1 MEKAKEKE
9 DILNRS
15 ILKVHEI
22 SQILEKLKVE
32 IKDMEP
38 KVKEKTQKL
47 LEVVPILEAKKKVS
61 QEVKVVVL
69 NEKREIENKNAEI

>member
-32 IKDMEP
+32 IKEMEP

-69 NEKREIENKNAEI
+69 N

>member
-22 SQILEKLKVE
+22 SQILERLKVE
-32 IKDMEP
+32 IKEMEP
-38 KVKEKTQKL
+38 RVKEKTQKL

-69 NEKREIENKNAEI
+69 S